1 MDELF
6 NKIGEVVNS
15 IVELAEEIGEIIEI
29 VSD

>member
-6 NKIGEVVNS
+6 DKIGEVVNC